1 MRWNIEPT
9 DTQGPWTL
17 WFAWYPVKISGQ
29 WVWWENIERSYVYGH
44 PGWTSNGYAYRNAIG
59 EGSPVDTAM
68 QAAYTGEK
76 GSPAAV
82 AGTEGG
88 LAIEPRLPRESEG
101 RRGG

>member
-1 MRWNIEPT
+1 MKRTYSGCKVQQWP
-9 DTQGPWTL
+9 
-17 WFAWYPVKISGQ
+17 YPCLPI
-29 WVWWENIERSYVYGH
+29 
-44 PGWTSNGYAYRNAIG
+44 TIG

>member
-1 MRWNIEPT
+1 MFTPNWLREEVT
-9 DTQGPWTL
+9 K
-17 WFAWYPVKISGQ
+17 AV
-29 WVWWENIERSYVYGH
+29 RR
-44 PGWTSNGYAYRNAIG
+44 ANANG

-68 QAAYTGEK
+68 QAAYMGEK

-88 LAIEPRLPRESEG
+88 LTNMSRLPRESEG